1 MRDSNFK
8 PRSAESAFKAGCTD
22 NLMGEVIRLA
32 GNRAYTL
39 SRVNHQG
46 DDGYEILFV
55 LPLIM
60 YEKYQIKWLL
70 IFSAIL
76 IVCTSFLGQVDLSK
90 AKWWHYLDHGF
101 KIFVP
106 ITGCWLIDGYFL
118 TNSFTRLS
126 SFSKHLLSILS
137 GILALFIL
145 GYAVD
150 QIVPKNPLY
159 STEIGYQTPREFL
172 IHIGGNTFLS
182 LVCYFIFSNRYTSA
196 VLKITRKEKGLLEQ
210 AHLRAQLIS
219 LQQQISPHFLFNSL
233 STLKTLVID
242 RAAKNYIVHLAGVYR
257 YVLSFNDQYLTKLD
271 DELKFIDSY
280 LHILNER
287 FGSILKVDIKI
298 QHEHRFLYLPSLSL
312 QLLIENAIKHNV
324 CSAECPLYISITT
337 TDSPALMVE
346 NNFQPKR
353 SRIGHPGMGLKNII
367 ERYKLLVDKS
377 VDVAND
383 NEKFTVTI
391 PLLKHES
398 NHNRR

>member
-1 MRDSNFK
+1 
-8 PRSAESAFKAGCTD
+8 
-22 NLMGEVIRLA
+22 
-32 GNRAYTL
+32 
-39 SRVNHQG
+39 
-46 DDGYEILFV
+46 
-55 LPLIM
+55 M
-60 YEKYQIKWLL
+60 YKKYQIKWLL
-70 IFSAIL
+70 ILSAIMIL
-76 IVCTSFLGQVDLSK
+76 CTSFLGQVDLTK
-90 AKWWHYLDHGF
+90 AKWWHFLDHGF
-101 KIFVP
+101 KIFIP
-106 ITGCWLIDGYFL
+106 IAGCWLIDGYFL

-126 SFSKHLLSILS
+126 GFSKHLLSILS

-150 QIVPKNPLY
+150 QIVPRNYLY
-159 STEIGYQTPREFL
+159 TTEIGYQTSRDIL
-172 IHIGGNTFLS
+172 IHLGGNTFLS
-182 LVCYFIFSNRYTSA
+182 LFCYFIFSNRYTSA
-196 VLKITRKEKGLLEQ
+196 TLKITRMEKGLLVQ

-233 STLKTLVID
+233 STLKTLVSD

-287 FGSILKVDIKI
+287 FGSMLKVDMII
-298 QHEHRFLYLPSLSL
+298 QHQHRSLYLPSLSL

-324 CSAECPLYISITT
+324 FSAERPLYISITT

-353 SRIGHPGMGLKNII
+353 SRMGRPGMGLKNIV
-367 ERYKLLVDKS
+367 ERYKLLADKS

-391 PLLKHES
+391 PLLRHES
-398 NHNRR
+398 SYNRR